1 MDCTNART
9 LLHGYIDQE
18 LDLASMMAIDQ
29 HLESCG
35 KCKEIYAQQST
46 LRSAIS
52 QHGEYH
58 TAPAALAERIRAQ
71 IGAMEKPAPAPA
83 RARRWTWPEFG
94 RWFQVSAAVAATAVV
109 TWTAALQ
116 FSAPDLIAEEVIS
129 GHARS
134 VLTSHLTDVA
144 TSDRHT
150 VKPWLSS
157 KLDFSPRVTDLTTD
171 GFPLAGGRLDY
182 LEGRPVAALVYHRR
196 QHVIN
201 LFVWPDTKADKV
213 LPVQALSKN
222 GYHLLHWKDDGMTY
236 WAISDLDSAELKDF
250 ATKYA
255 SAK

>member
-35 KCKEIYAQQST
+35 KCKEIYAQQT
-46 LRSAIS
+46 MLRSAIR

-71 IGAMEKPAPAPA
+71 IDATDRPAPAKQST
-83 RARRWTWPEFG
+83 RRWTWPEFG
-94 RWFQVSAAVAATAVV
+94 RWFQVGAAVAATAVV
-109 TWTAALQ
+109 TWTTALQ
-116 FSAPDLIAEEVIS
+116 FGGQDLVAEQVIS

-157 KLDFSPRVTDLTTD
+157 KLDFSPRVTDLTTA

-182 LEGRPVAALVYHRR
+182 LDGRPVAALVYHRR

-201 LFVWPDTKADKV
+201 LFVWPDPKAEKTLSTKT
-213 LPVQALSKN
+213 LSRN
-222 GYHLLHWKDDGMTY
+222 GYHLVHWGDSGMTY
-236 WAISDLDSAELKDF
+236 WAISDLDSTELKDF
-250 ATKYA
+250 AEQYA
-255 SAK
+255 GAK

>member
-35 KCKEIYAQQST
+35 KCKEIYAQQSM
-46 LRSAIS
+46 LRSAIR

-71 IGAMEKPAPAPA
+71 IGKMEKPAPAKVST
-83 RARRWTWPEFG
+83 RRWAWPEFG
-94 RWFQVSAAVAATAVV
+94 RWFQVGAAVAATAVV

-116 FSAPDLIAEEVIS
+116 FSGPDLVAEQVIS

-134 VLTSHLTDVA
+134 VLTNHLTDVA

-157 KLDFSPRVTDLTTD
+157 KLDFSPRVTDLTTA
-171 GFPLAGGRLDY
+171 GFPLEGGRLDY
-182 LEGRPVAALVYHRR
+182 LDGRPVAALVYHRR

-201 LFVWPDTKADKV
+201 LFVWPDTKTEHA
-213 LPVQALSKN
+213 LPTKTLSKN
-222 GYHLLHWKDDGMTY
+222 GYHLVHWGDAGMTY

-250 ATKYA
+250 AEQYA